1 MREVR
6 ALDTAS
12 VAHVTLRLLM
22 LGGELFR
29 NLPEPEFRRLVAI
42 AQRRRFA
49 RNEVVFHRGD
59 PADTLHLI
67 VRGRFAARVETAVG
81 DTVTVSVHG
90 PGDAFG
96 ELALLDLEQ
105 NRSTTVAA
113 LEPGGTYA
121 VHRDDFTR
129 LRQEYPAV
137 NEVLV
142 RLLAGRLRRMSDLYV
157 EALFVDAETRVLRR
171 LHELAGLYGQGA
183 PGTVIPLSQQEIA
196 GLAGTSRA
204 TVNRVLRAEAT
215 RGVVELQRGQT
226 AVLDPAVLATRAGSP
241 VRR

>member
-1 MREVR
+1 
-6 ALDTAS
+6 
-12 VAHVTLRLLM
+12 M

-29 NLPEPEFRRLVAI
+29 NLPEPELRRLVAI
-42 AQRRRFA
+42 AKRRRFA

-67 VRGRFAARVETAVG
+67 VRGRFAARVETNVG

-90 PGDAFG
+90 AGDAFG

-105 NRSTTVAA
+105 SRSTTVSA
-113 LEPGGTYA
+113 LEPGDTYA
-121 VHRDDFTR
+121 VQRDDFNR
-129 LRQEYPAV
+129 LRQGYPAV

-142 RLLAGRLRRMSDLYV
+142 RLLAGRVRRMSELYV
-157 EALFVDAETRVLRR
+157 EALFVGAETRVLRR
-171 LHELAGLYGQGA
+171 LHELAVLYGQGA
-183 PGTVIPLSQQEIA
+183 PGTVIPLPQQEIA

-215 RGVVELQRGQT
+215 RGTVELHRGQT
-226 AVLDPAVLATRAGSP
+226 KIVDPATLAKRAHPRGQL
-241 VRR
+241 

>member
-1 MREVR
+1 
-6 ALDTAS
+6 
-12 VAHVTLRLLM
+12 M

-29 NLPEPEFRRLVAI
+29 NLPEPELRRLVAI
-42 AQRRRFA
+42 AKRRRFA

-67 VRGRFAARVETAVG
+67 VRGRFVARVETDVG

-96 ELALLDLEQ
+96 ELALLDDEQ
-105 NRSTTVAA
+105 HRSTTVAA
-113 LEPGGTYA
+113 LEAAGTYA

-142 RLLAGRLRRMSDLYV
+142 RLLAGRVRRTSELYV

-171 LHELAGLYGQGA
+171 LCELAVLYGQGA
-183 PGTVIPLSQQEIA
+183 PGTVVSLSQQEIA

-204 TVNRVLRAEAT
+204 TVNRVQIGRAH
-215 RGVVELQRGQT
+215 V
-226 AVLDPAVLATRAGSP
+226 
-241 VRR
+241 

>member
-1 MREVR
+1 
-6 ALDTAS
+6 
-12 VAHVTLRLLM
+12 M

-29 NLPEPEFRRLVAI
+29 NLPEPELRRLVAI
-42 AQRRRFA
+42 AKRRRFA

-67 VRGRFAARVETAVG
+67 VRGRFAARVETNVG

-90 PGDAFG
+90 AGDAFG

-105 NRSTTVAA
+105 SRSTTVAA
-113 LEPGGTYA
+113 LEPGDTYA
-121 VHRDDFTR
+121 VQRDDFTR
-129 LRQEYPAV
+129 LRRAYPAV

-142 RLLAGRLRRMSDLYV
+142 RLLAARVRRMSELYV
-157 EALFVDAETRVLRR
+157 EALFVGAEIRVLRR
-171 LHELAGLYGQGA
+171 LHELAVLYGQGA
-183 PGTVIPLSQQEIA
+183 PGTVIPLPQQEIA

-215 RGVVELQRGQT
+215 RGTVALHRGQT
-226 AVLDPAVLATRAGSP
+226 KVVDPAGLAKRSRPRGQL
-241 VRR
+241 